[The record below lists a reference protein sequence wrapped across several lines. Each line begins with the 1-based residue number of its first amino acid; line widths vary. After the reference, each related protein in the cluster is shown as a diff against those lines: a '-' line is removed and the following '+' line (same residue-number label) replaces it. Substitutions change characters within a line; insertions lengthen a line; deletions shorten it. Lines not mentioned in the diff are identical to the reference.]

1 MTTEKP
7 SKKSSSITFRLTQEE
22 KELAQA
28 KAEQA
33 GYEGISAFVRDYLI
47 KKQPKEKVAITP
59 EIFEIMSALTK
70 LSAVVNK
77 GTTRPEANDL
87 ISKISQIV
95 MGKKQ

>member
-7 SKKSSSITFRLTQEE
+7 SKKNSSITFRLTQEE

-47 KKQPKEKVAITP
+47 KEQPKEKIAIIP

-87 ISKISQIV
+87 ISKISQIA

>member
-7 SKKSSSITFRLTQEE
+7 KTKSSSITVRLTEEE
-22 KELAQA
+22 KELAQS

-33 GYEGISAFVRDYLI
+33 GYEGISAFLRDYLI
-47 KKQPKEKVAITP
+47 NAQPKEKALITP

-77 GTTRPEANDL
+77 GTTRPKANDL

-95 MGKKQ
+95 MGKKE

>member
-7 SKKSSSITFRLTQEE
+7 KTKSSSVTFRLTEEE
-22 KELAQA
+22 KQLAQA
-28 KAEQA
+28 KVEEA
-33 GYEGISAFVRDYLI
+33 GYESISAFVRDYLI
-47 KKQPKEKVAITP
+47 NAQPKEKVSISP

-70 LSAVVNK
+70 LSSVVNK

-95 MGKKQ
+95 MGKKL